1 MRANYDCNL
10 THFSKDSS
18 MSQDNAQQVETTSN
32 FEKKLDGFFK
42 ISQRGSS
49 VRTEMIAG
57 LTTF

>member
-1 MRANYDCNL
+1 
-10 THFSKDSS
+10 

-57 LTTF
+57 LTTFF